1 LDINLQATL
10 RKVRGVRYVDLSWSG
25 AKGDDISI
33 KVNGSTLPATGND
46 GSETLNMERSS
57 GTFVFQICETDDS
70 ACSNEVTLEL

>member
-1 LDINLQATL
+1 L

-25 AKGDDISI
+25 AKGDDVSI